1 LDKFCLYLYQHWY
14 SPKNRYSA
22 KLSVVIAYSVE
33 CDRTSRKV
41 MDGAVSEA
49 DR

>member
-1 LDKFCLYLYQHWY
+1 LYLYQHWY

-41 MDGAVSEA
+41 MGWSSI
-49 DR
+49 RSRPLN